1 MKREVKIGLFAVV
14 ILCCTWAGIR
24 FLSGID
30 IFSRNVDY
38 YATYERVDGI
48 GTASAVMIN
57 GVKVGSVTEVI
68 FDPSESKNVTL
79 KLSVK
84 REYKIPADSKAK
96 IYSPGLM
103 SSNAIGIDLGNSG
116 ESLSDGDKIETAVEP
131 GMMDMAGEQ
140 LTKVVGEVT
149 EITSRLSVTLD
160 SVNGIL
166 SESGGN
172 INGTIENLNAISS
185 KLNSLL
191 ASQSGNVSTTL
202 DNLAA
207 LSESIGGSSE
217 RIVSIVDNLDKV
229 STELSQAEIATNL
242 SQAITSLNTTLEA
255 VNSNE
260 GTAGKLLND
269 QELYNNLATLS
280 SSLDALIQDMQANP
294 KRYVHFS
301 LF

>member
-1 MKREVKIGLFAVV
+1 MKREVKIGLFAVI

-68 FDPSESKNVTL
+68 FDPSQSSNVTL

-84 REYKIPADSKAK
+84 RGYEIPADSKAK

-103 SSNAIGIDLGNSG
+103 SSNAIGIDLGSSDKN
-116 ESLSDGDKIETAVEP
+116 LADGDKIETIVEL

-172 INGTIENLNAISS
+172 INGTIENLNTISTQ
-185 KLNSLL
+185 LNSLIS
-191 ASQSGNVSTTL
+191 SQSGNLSTTIE
-202 DNLAA
+202 NLTA
-207 LSESIGGSSE
+207 LSQSIGGSSE
-217 RIVSIVDNLDKV
+217 RIVNIVDNLDKV

-242 SQAITSLNTTLEA
+242 SQAITNLTTTLDA
-255 VNSNE
+255 VNNQE

-269 QELYNNLATLS
+269 EELYNNLATLS

>member
-1 MKREVKIGLFAVV
+1 MKREVKIGLFAVI

-68 FDPSESKNVTL
+68 FDPSQSSNVTL

-84 REYKIPADSKAK
+84 RGYEIPADSKAK

-103 SSNAIGIDLGNSG
+103 SSNAIGIDLGSSDKN
-116 ESLSDGDKIETAVEP
+116 LADGDKIETIVEL

-172 INGTIENLNAISS
+172 INGTIENLNTISTQ
-185 KLNSLL
+185 LNTLIS
-191 ASQSGNVSTTL
+191 SQSGNLSTTIE
-202 DNLAA
+202 NLTA
-207 LSESIGGSSE
+207 LSQSIGGSSE
-217 RIVSIVDNLDKV
+217 RIVNIVDNLDKV

-242 SQAITSLNTTLEA
+242 SQAITNLNTTLDA
-255 VNSNE
+255 VNNQE

-269 QELYNNLATLS
+269 EELYNNLATLS

>member
-1 MKREVKIGLFAVV
+1 MKREVKIGLFAVI

-38 YATYERVDGI
+38 YATYERIDGI

-68 FDPSESKNVTL
+68 FDPSQSSNVTL

-84 REYKIPADSKAK
+84 RGYEIPADSKAK

-103 SSNAIGIDLGNSG
+103 SSNAIGIDLGSSDKN
-116 ESLSDGDKIETAVEP
+116 LADGDKIETIVEL

-172 INGTIENLNAISS
+172 INGTIENLNTISTQ
-185 KLNSLL
+185 LNTLIS
-191 ASQSGNVSTTL
+191 SQSGNLSTTIE
-202 DNLAA
+202 NLTA
-207 LSESIGGSSE
+207 LSQSIGGSSE
-217 RIVSIVDNLDKV
+217 RIVNIVDNLDKV

-242 SQAITSLNTTLEA
+242 SQAITNLNTTLDA
-255 VNSNE
+255 VNNQE

-269 QELYNNLATLS
+269 EELYNNLATLS